1 MCIPKPYINEYH
13 WMVLED
19 GCCIR
24 LRDVSLIT
32 SISTTGD
39 IAAKCIVSGSEVYI
53 SHSTYALMKGYFNL
67 E

>member
-1 MCIPKPYINEYH
+1 
-13 WMVLED
+13 MVLED